1 MQTPAPTPNI
11 PVPQTPVPPAAPVI
25 APDGDLASLQSQANE
40 IQVQLAGLRAQH
52 DGLKNQIDN
61 MLRSN
66 PARPAVVQQ
75 WADVG
80 VQIAN
85 TEGKLAS
92 LQARIAQKQG
102 RPVGTPQVPVPPR
115 VFIPPTVV
123 VPAISVVSLVLLLP
137 ISVAWAKRMGRRTD
151 RPARV
156 PADMSMRLE
165 RMEHAIDT
173 IAIEVERISEGQR
186 FVTKVMAA
194 RGAAAATSDRAAAD
208 APQAQAKQPLA
219 LGAGPIEPVIV
230 SEREQVRQRVV
241 TPH

>member
-1 MQTPAPTPNI
+1 M
-11 PVPQTPVPPAAPVI
+11 AA
-25 APDGDLASLQSQANE
+25 LQSQAGE
-40 IQVQLAGLRAQH
+40 LQVQLAGLRAQH

-61 MLRSN
+61 MLRNN

-80 VQIAN
+80 VQIAS

-102 RPVGTPQVPVPPR
+102 RPVGTPQIPVVPR
-115 VFIPPTVV
+115 VFIQPPVV
-123 VPAISVVSLVLLLP
+123 VPVISVVALVLLLP
-137 ISVAWAKRMGRRTD
+137 ISVAWAKRMGRRVE
-151 RPARV
+151 RPAGV
-156 PADMSMRLE
+156 PTDMSMRLE

-186 FVTKVMAA
+186 FVTKVMANRGA
-194 RGAAAATSDRAAAD
+194 GAAAAD
-208 APQAQAKQPLA
+208 AQQPHANQPLA
-219 LGAGPIEPVIV
+219 LGAGPIEPIV
-230 SEREQVRQRVV
+230 AGQREQVRQRVV